1 MANPAYSAALRMLGR
16 RDHFRVEL
24 QNKLLRKGFGEAEI
38 RSAVDRCSE
47 LGLLDDSNLA
57 RRFVELRAATRGW
70 GPRRLELE
78 LAKRGV
84 DRTLAAEASRLDSA
98 SLGEALATA
107 LRRTELRSREG
118 WWRLPERRARMV
130 SSLIARGFEA
140 ADAIAAVSELA
151 TTRERENHAS
161 DDQQGDPIGLS

>member
-1 MANPAYSAALRMLGR
+1 MLGR

-24 QNKLLRKGFGEAEI
+24 YKKLLRKSFSEEQI
-38 RSAVDRCSE
+38 QSAIDRCSE
-47 LGLLDDSNLA
+47 LGLLDDVSLA
-57 RRFVELRAATRGW
+57 RRFVEFRAAARGW

-84 DRTLAAEASRLDSA
+84 ERALAAEASRLDST

-107 LRRTELRSREG
+107 LRRTELRAREG

-130 SSLIARGFEA
+130 SSLIARGFEP

-151 TTRERENHAS
+151 KAREREKHAI